1 MKKEEV
7 TMSYYFEIT
16 QESGDNEKFSR
27 KSNKTLVETVFLCL
41 RLVEFDMIIS
51 KYYFFYPSFPIV
63 NVFCVFAISSHYL
76 GHWAAP
82 LCSLAELRCY
92 WKRSKLKYWADE
104 ERDNVSPIKTSH
116 VCDGAKVILFAILAI
131 LTQSCILVLSRN
143 LT

>member
-51 KYYFFYPSFPIV
+51 KYYFLSKFSSSKCF
-63 NVFCVFAISSHYL
+63 FCVRHL
-76 GHWAAP
+76 
-82 LCSLAELRCY
+82 
-92 WKRSKLKYWADE
+92 
-104 ERDNVSPIKTSH
+104 
-116 VCDGAKVILFAILAI
+116 
-131 LTQSCILVLSRN
+131 
-143 LT
+143 